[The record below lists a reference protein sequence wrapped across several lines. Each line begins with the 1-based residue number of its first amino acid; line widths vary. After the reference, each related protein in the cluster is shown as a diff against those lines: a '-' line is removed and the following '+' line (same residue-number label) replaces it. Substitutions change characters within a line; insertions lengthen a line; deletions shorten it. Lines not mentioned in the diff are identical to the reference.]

1 MSTKKRRI
9 ATYIPTEIENKF
21 QVFKKERGVGDSQA
35 LILILTEFL
44 EVSQQVAYSSDS
56 LEQIKSELLSELK
69 SELLKET
76 EKLEDKLSAKI
87 GGLKSELLGEPLPEI
102 KLKIAG
108 NPFDQQE
115 LSIPVTL
122 ALRTINSSNNSK
134 ELSGNELAELLGVL
148 GSTISSKKSELT
160 PKDFFEW
167 TKNLPSNTD
176 KVGWIY
182 KPKEKGKGVWYLPS
196 ENAPSLSEGEAEA
209 QSSHP

>member
-9 ATYIPTEIENKF
+9 ATYIPTEIEDKF
-21 QVFKKERGVGDSQA
+21 QAFKKEREVGDSQA

-44 EVSQQVAYSSDS
+44 GVSQNSAHSSDS
-56 LEQIKSELLSELK
+56 LKQIKSELFCELK
-69 SELLKET
+69 SELLREVET
-76 EKLEDKLSAKI
+76 LGNRLGEKIDKLRSELPNELPPEVKLENAEKI
-87 GGLKSELLGEPLPEI
+87 
-102 KLKIAG
+102 
-108 NPFDQQE
+108 FDQQE
-115 LSIPVTL
+115 LGIPVTPVVK
-122 ALRTINSSNNSK
+122 AIDASNDSK
-134 ELSGNELAELLGVL
+134 GLSGNELAKLLGVS

-160 PKDFFEW
+160 PEDFFEW

-182 KPKEKGKGVWYLPS
+182 KPKEKGKGVWYFPS